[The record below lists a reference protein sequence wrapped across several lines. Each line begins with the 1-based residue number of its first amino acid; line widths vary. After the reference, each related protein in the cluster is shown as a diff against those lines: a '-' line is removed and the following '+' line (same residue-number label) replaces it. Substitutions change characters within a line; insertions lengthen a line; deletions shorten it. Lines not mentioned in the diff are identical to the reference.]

1 MIPYRAEHRQK
12 SCITRA
18 VYCRGSQ
25 DGKGGPAMLA
35 NLAFTRQL
43 ALAIV
48 RNGPEWALF
57 LRRILLCG
65 RTSGCQ
71 ARYVNQASDGEGAL
85 VDSFHKIACPALV
98 HLVILCI
105 ATGLG
110 ATSTMDY
117 VSYAFESL
125 HQGAELQDRARS
137 RFRRREVR
145 TNKALIARRSDQVNC
160 GNVLR
165 VESVQDMTADKPGGA
180 CDQNFQSGQAE
191 FLANLAEFVEGKI
204 DLRVGV
210 CRHQA
215 DAN

>member
-1 MIPYRAEHRQK
+1 VIPHRAEHRQK

-18 VYCRGSQ
+18 VYRWRSQ
-25 DGKGGPAMLA
+25 DGKGRSAMLA

-48 RNGPEWALF
+48 RNGPEWTMF
-57 LRRILLCG
+57 LRRILRCG
-65 RTSGCQ
+65 RASDCQ
-71 ARYVNQASDGEGAL
+71 ARYVNQASDGGGAL

-125 HQGAELQDRARS
+125 QQGAGLQDRARS
-137 RFRRREVR
+137 RFRCREVR
-145 TNKALIARRSDQVNC
+145 TDKAFIACRSDKVNC
-160 GNVLR
+160 GNAVG

-191 FLANLAEFVEGKI
+191 FLANFAKFVQGKI
-204 DLRVGV
+204 DLRV
-210 CRHQA
+210 CMSRHQA